1 MSILKFMWDL
11 LISFDPEQ
19 YGLLYGFV
27 RPNGLFKQA
36 FSSGYEQGETVRVVI
51 TVNWLFGPSWYMLKQ
66 TVRFN
71 TKKLM
76 LAIECILNLW
86 KVLD

>member
-51 TVNWLFGPSWYMLKQ
+51 TNHTCSSCFFFYI
-66 TVRFN
+66 FFYF
-71 TKKLM
+71 
-76 LAIECILNLW
+76 CIF
-86 KVLD
+86 